1 MAAICLPIPV
11 AVRTASLAAFSAL
24 AVLTACAPTPVD
36 ELPAAGADR
45 FDGIW
50 HGTLDL
56 GAQTLMLELDLDL
69 QTEGEAG
76 PEGALVSID
85 QGGARMALTALVIE
99 GDRIVFEADPP
110 GFSYEGLLE
119 DDIITGRFQQNT
131 VAVELVFERGPA
143 EADPAPAEAS
153 LSETERAITIEA
165 GPVRLAGVL
174 RTPSAEEFP
183 GPFPGVVILSGSGPQ
198 DRDGMIAGQPVY
210 AALAEGLARAGI
222 ASLRLDDR
230 GVGESTGPIPRAPS
244 DLASDAAAALA
255 RLRRE
260 PDISCAGFAGHSEG
274 AMLALLAAPEAG
286 PAFIVSL
293 AGMHLSME
301 ETLLG
306 QSEAIIRASGGTDA
320 QVAANRGLQEA
331 VFEVFRTHEAGGDL
345 GTALEAALLGAG
357 APPAVA
363 AQQAAI
369 WGQPYVAASFR
380 LDPGAV
386 AAAYDGPL
394 LALFAEND
402 TQVLAGPNSA
412 ALETARAG
420 MPTEIRVI
428 SGVNHLFQA
437 SETGAPSE
445 YGTAGHAMAP
455 DALQGI
461 GEAVSALAGRAC
473 AAAGE

>member
-1 MAAICLPIPV
+1 MPGLRLAIPSAFAA
-11 AVRTASLAAFSAL
+11 AVSAL
-24 AVLTACAPTPVD
+24 VVLAACAPPPAD
-36 ELPAAGADR
+36 EAPEAGDER
-45 FDGIW
+45 FDGRW
-50 HGTLDL
+50 HGELDL
-56 GAQTLMLELDLDL
+56 GAQTLRLELALE
-69 QTEGEAG
+69 TEDEAG
-76 PEGALVSID
+76 PEGALISID
-85 QGGARMALTALVIE
+85 QGGARMALTALTIE
-99 GDRIVFEADPP
+99 GDRIAFEADPP
-110 GFSYEGLLE
+110 GFSYEGELG
-119 DDIITGRFQQNT
+119 DGAITGRFQQNA
-131 VAVELVFERGPA
+131 AVMDLMFERGPA
-143 EADPAPAEAS
+143 ESDTPPAEAS
-153 LSETERAITIEA
+153 LGDNERAITIEA

-174 RTPSAEEFP
+174 RTPSGAGVA
-183 GPFPGVVILSGSGPQ
+183 GPFPAVVILSGSGPQ

-210 AALAEGLARAGI
+210 AALADGLARAGI

-230 GVGESTGPIPRAPS
+230 GVGESAGPVPRAPA

-255 RLRRE
+255 SLRSQ

-274 AMLALLAAPEAG
+274 AMLALLAAPEAE

-331 VFEVFRTHEAGGDL
+331 MFEVFETHEAGGDL
-345 GTALEAALLGAG
+345 AAALEAALIDAG
-357 APPAVA
+357 APPSVS

-380 LDPGAV
+380 LDPGMA

-394 LALFAEND
+394 LALFAETD
-402 TQVLAGPNSA
+402 TQVLAASNSA

-420 MPTEIRVI
+420 KPTEIRVI
-428 SGVNHLFQA
+428 PGVNHLFQA

-445 YGTAGHAMAP
+445 YGSAGHAMAP
-455 DALQGI
+455 EALQVI
-461 GEAVSALAGRAC
+461 GEAVSALARRAC
-473 AAAGE
+473 GEIGE

>member
-1 MAAICLPIPV
+1 MAAIRLPIPV
-11 AVRTASLAAFSAL
+11 AVRIASVAAFSGL
-24 AVLTACAPTPVD
+24 AVLTACAPPPVD
-36 ELPAAGADR
+36 EAPPERAER

-50 HGTLDL
+50 HGALDL
-56 GAQTLMLELDLDL
+56 GAQTLRLELELDT
-69 QTEGEAG
+69 QGEAG
-76 PEGALVSID
+76 PQGALVSLE
-85 QGGARMALTALVIE
+85 QGGARMALTALTFQ

-110 GFSYEGLLE
+110 GFSYEGVLE
-119 DDIITGRFQQNT
+119 DGVITGRFQQN
-131 VAVELVFERGPA
+131 AAAMDLVLERGPA
-143 EADPAPAEAS
+143 EADTDPAS
-153 LSETERAITIEA
+153 LSENERAITIDA

-174 RTPSAEEFP
+174 RTPSGEGRFP

-230 GVGESTGPIPRAPS
+230 GVGESSGPVPRAPS
-244 DLASDAAAALA
+244 DLAFDAAVALEH
-255 RLRRE
+255 LRSE

-274 AMLALLAAPEAG
+274 ALLALLAAPEAE

-306 QSEAIIRASGGTDA
+306 QSEAIIRASGGADA
-320 QVAANRGLQEA
+320 QIAANRRLQEA
-331 VFEVFRTHEAGGDL
+331 AFQVFRAHEAGGDL
-345 GTALEAALLGAG
+345 GAALEAALFDAG
-357 APPAVA
+357 APAAVA
-363 AQQAAI
+363 RQQAAI
-369 WGQPYVAASFR
+369 WGQPYAAASFR
-380 LDPGAV
+380 LDPGAA

-402 TQVLAGPNSA
+402 TQVLAGSNSA

-420 MPTEIRVI
+420 KPTEIRVI
-428 SGVNHLFQA
+428 SGVNHLFQE

-455 DALQGI
+455 EALLLI

-473 AAAGE
+473 GDAGE